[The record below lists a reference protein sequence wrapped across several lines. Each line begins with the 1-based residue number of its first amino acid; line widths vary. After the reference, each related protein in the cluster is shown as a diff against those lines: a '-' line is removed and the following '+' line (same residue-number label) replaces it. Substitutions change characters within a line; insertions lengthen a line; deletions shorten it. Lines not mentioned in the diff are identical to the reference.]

1 MIFGVNQSMQN
12 IRLSAKEILDKD
24 FKSSMKGY
32 NKDEVDQFLDMIIQ
46 DYEAFEERI
55 NELEQS
61 LEQSKKH
68 SNRTAGETRF
78 NREPQAPAAD
88 QTSSVQAAG
97 GTNYDILKRLSN
109 LEKEVF
115 GKKLYD

>member
-1 MIFGVNQSMQN
+1 MQN
-12 IRLSAKEILDKD
+12 IQLSAKEILDKD

-32 NKDEVDQFLDMIIQ
+32 NKDEVDQFLDIVIQ

-55 NELEQS
+55 NELEKA
-61 LEQSKKH
+61 LEQSQQSTKA
-68 SNRTAGETRF
+68 AGGASRSQRANPT
-78 NREPQAPAAD
+78 PVSQD
-88 QTSSVQAAG
+88 QTAPAG

>member
-1 MIFGVNQSMQN
+1 MQN
-12 IRLSAKEILDKD
+12 IQLTGKEILDKD

-46 DYEAFEERI
+46 DYEAYEQRVRD
-55 NELEQS
+55 LESQ
-61 LEQSKKH
+61 LEQSK
-68 SNRTAGETRF
+68 NQTTQRETRYS
-78 NREPQAPAAD
+78 REHNTASEEQPMPN
-88 QTSSVQAAG
+88 TG

-115 GKKLYD
+115 GNKLYD

>member
-1 MIFGVNQSMQN
+1 MQQ
-12 IRLSAKEILDKD
+12 IQLTGKEILDKD

-46 DYEAFEERI
+46 DYEAYEERVS
-55 NELEQS
+55 ELESQ
-61 LEQSKKH
+61 LEQTKKQKT
-68 SNRTAGETRF
+68 SDRETRY
-78 NREPQAPAAD
+78 NREQNATTEEHTMPN
-88 QTSSVQAAG
+88 TG